1 METSRVLAWMPP
13 RSATGDTSIGMAHW
27 ITILHEVADFRLE
40 ASTVPQDHPH
50 VLGSGKAMDASD
62 AELAGAVAHVTGEA
76 PSAAA
81 PTTGKAKGRARARPV
96 RPRIDLDEQIT
107 QANKLAEVSK
117 KMLSAARMAQRNQ
130 KKQKQRLIRKAGKL
144 SAEDLERIAVLK
156 RCGLYADEQDEG
168 SGSGI
173 VKNPAANP
181 DEAPVT
187 GPSDKKVKL
196 SDVVQKIA
204 GAEVVL
210 DALGHGSLSS
220 ASAAGATSGHGSI
233 GAVSGGVHQDGRP
246 RGSRLL
252 RVLSRTSTRRLN
264 EEAEHEDHA

>member
-1 METSRVLAWMPP
+1 
-13 RSATGDTSIGMAHW
+13 
-27 ITILHEVADFRLE
+27 
-40 ASTVPQDHPH
+40 
-50 VLGSGKAMDASD
+50 MDASD
-62 AELAGAVAHVTGEA
+62 AEHTGAVVQATEGAPSTGEA
-76 PSAAA
+76 ASSAAVQA
-81 PTTGKAKGRARARPV
+81 SGKAKARGRGRPV

-117 KMLSAARMAQRNQ
+117 KMLSAAKTAQRNQ

-156 RCGLYADEQDEG
+156 RCGLYADEAEDCAE
-168 SGSGI
+168 SGI
-173 VKNPAANP
+173 VKKTAVDP
-181 DEAPVT
+181 DEAPVP

-210 DALGHGSLSS
+210 DALGHGSTSS
-220 ASAAGATSGHGSI
+220 GVAAGTTSGHASI
-233 GAVSGGVHQDGRP
+233 GAVSGMDHPDGRP

-252 RVLSRTSTRRLN
+252 RVLSRTSTRRLHDA
-264 EEAEHEDHA
+264 AEHDGDA

>member
-1 METSRVLAWMPP
+1 ME
-13 RSATGDTSIGMAHW
+13 
-27 ITILHEVADFRLE
+27 
-40 ASTVPQDHPH
+40 
-50 VLGSGKAMDASD
+50 ASD
-62 AELAGAVAHVTGEA
+62 AERTGAVVKVTEEAPSVGEAA

-81 PTTGKAKGRARARPV
+81 EAKGKAKGRARARPV

-117 KMLSAARMAQRNQ
+117 KMLSAAKTAQRNQ

-156 RCGLYADEQDEG
+156 RCGLYADDQEEG
-168 SGSGI
+168 SESGI
-173 VKNPAANP
+173 VRNTAVDP
-181 DEAPVT
+181 DEAPVP
-187 GPSDKKVKL
+187 GPADKKKKL

-210 DALGHGSLSS
+210 DALGHGSTSS
-220 ASAAGATSGHGSI
+220 GGAAGATSGHGSS
-233 GAVSGGVHQDGRP
+233 GAVSGSDHPDGRP

-252 RVLSRTSTRRLN
+252 RVLSRTSLKRSN
-264 EEAEHEDHA
+264 DGAEHEGDA